1 MNKLYIQVD
10 NEKEL
15 KYLLNE
21 LLERNIKHEN
31 KNKIKNNLFVRLNKE
46 GDKITFEVSKLNIDS
61 NIEEINK
68 FKELLNKYNKT
79 YISFKEYEHNNFNN
93 DFYIYTNEYKINK
106 RREDIIDYIKWQLEA
121 NSFKIDEPLYYK
133 GEEKIQ
139 FNGKNVNF
147 LEFIEITDNEDLLK
161 YALDNLSL
169 LDKIDFNNLEFN
181 SNSIKCNQI
190 LSEFKELNSKK
201 YEFN

>member
-31 KNKIKNNLFVRLNKE
+31 KNTIKNNLFVRLNKE

-93 DFYIYTNEYKINK
+93 DLYIYTNEYKINK

-161 YALDNLSL
+161 YALNNLSL

-190 LSEFKELNSKK
+190 LSEFKELNSKI

>member
-46 GDKITFEVSKLNIDS
+46 EDKITFEVSKLNIDS

-68 FKELLNKYNKT
+68 FKELLNNYNKT

-106 RREDIIDYIKWQLEA
+106 RREDIIDYIKWQLEV

-161 YALDNLSL
+161 YALGNLSL